1 MTMIINPTA
10 AEFRAM
16 LREKKTFL
24 ADFYATWCGPC
35 KMLSYVLDDIEKE
48 TGERIDIVKIDID
61 KEPELTEEM
70 DITIIPGLFFIK
82 EGKVASRYAGFLPK
96 ERLRARLEKLLGA
109 EPPVEAASDKHY
121 DLIIV
126 GGGAAGLTAAV
137 YARRAGLKTL
147 VLESFAPG
155 GKLIKTFE
163 LENWPGIKNVNGSVL
178 AYDIYE
184 QAMALGTVYLYEK
197 VVALAVE
204 GELKKVLCES
214 GAEFTATAVIVA
226 TGTVERLLNI
236 PGEQEMIG
244 RGISFCAV
252 CDAAFYRNKPVIIVG
267 AGNAAFEESLYL
279 AEFASKVTILARRDV
294 ISAEQITQDKVARH
308 PKIEVLTWRV
318 PQEVLVENERVA
330 GLKVLNKETG
340 AMENMVAKG
349 VFPYIGADPVT
360 DFCKDLGITNAKG
373 YLVVNNDMS
382 TAIAGVYGAG
392 DVCDKVLRQVVT
404 ATNDGAIAAQS
415 ALHYIRNR
423 GE

>member
-1 MTMIINPTA
+1 MTMIINSTA
-10 AEFRAM
+10 TEFRAM

-35 KMLSYVLDDIEKE
+35 KMLSYVLADIEKE
-48 TGERIDIVKIDID
+48 MGERIDIVKIDID

-82 EGKVASRYAGFLPK
+82 EGKVASQYAGFLPK
-96 ERLRARLEKLLGA
+96 ERLRARLGKLLGA

-121 DLIIV
+121 DLIII

-184 QAMALGTVYLYEK
+184 QAMALGTIYLYEK
-197 VVALAVE
+197 VAALAIE
-204 GELKKVLCES
+204 GELKKVLCAS
-214 GAEFTATAVIVA
+214 GAEFTATAVVVA

-318 PQEVLVENERVA
+318 PQEVLIENERVA

-340 AMENMVAKG
+340 AIENMAAKG

>member
-1 MTMIINPTA
+1 MAIIVNPTA
-10 AEFRAM
+10 AEFKQM
-16 LREKKTFL
+16 LAEKKTFL

-35 KMLSYVLDDIEKE
+35 KMLSYVLEDIAKE
-48 TGERIDIVKIDID
+48 MGERIDIVKIDID

-82 EGKVASRYAGFLPK
+82 NGEVASRYAGFLPK
-96 ERLRARLEKLLGA
+96 ERLQARLEKLLGN
-109 EPPVEAASDKHY
+109 EPPVEQAPDRIY
-121 DLIIV
+121 DLIII

-163 LENWPGIKNVNGSVL
+163 IENWPGIKNVNGSQL

-184 QAMALGTVYLYEK
+184 QAMALGTTYLYEK
-197 VVALAVE
+197 VAALEME
-204 GELKKVLCES
+204 GAERRVRCAS
-214 GAEFTATAVIVA
+214 GAEFTAPA
-226 TGTVERLLNI
+226 
-236 PGEQEMIG
+236 
-244 RGISFCAV
+244 
-252 CDAAFYRNKPVIIVG
+252 VIIVG

-279 AEFASKVTILARRDV
+279 AEFASQVTILARRDV
-294 ISAEQITQDKVARH
+294 ISAEQITQEKVAAN

-318 PQEVLVENERVA
+318 PQEVIIENNRVA
-330 GLKVLNKETG
+330 GLKVLNKQTG
-340 AMENMVAKG
+340 ATETMLVRG

-360 DFCKDLGITNAKG
+360 DFCRDLGITNEKG
-373 YLVVNNDMS
+373 YLIVNSDMS
-382 TAIAGVYGAG
+382 TAVPGVYGAG

-415 ALHYIRNR
+415 ALKYLR
-423 GE
+423 

>member
-10 AEFRAM
+10 TEFRAM

-35 KMLSYVLDDIEKE
+35 KMLSYVLADIEKE
-48 TGERIDIVKIDID
+48 MGERIDIVKIDID

-82 EGKVASRYAGFLPK
+82 EGKVASQYAGFLPK

-109 EPPVEAASDKHY
+109 EPPVEAAQDKHY

-197 VVALAVE
+197 VAALAIE

-214 GAEFTATAVIVA
+214 GAEFTATAVVVA

-318 PQEVLVENERVA
+318 PQEVLIENERVA

-340 AMENMVAKG
+340 AIENMAAKG

>member
-10 AEFRAM
+10 TEFRAM

-48 TGERIDIVKIDID
+48 MGKRIEIVKIDID
-61 KEPELTEEM
+61 KELELTEEM

-82 EGKVASRYAGFLPK
+82 EGKVASQYAGFLPK

-109 EPPVEAASDKHY
+109 EPPVEASPDKHY

-197 VVALAVE
+197 VAALAIE

-214 GAEFTATAVIVA
+214 GAEFTATAVVVA

-340 AMENMVAKG
+340 AIENMAAKG

-415 ALHYIRNR
+415 ALYYIRNR

>member
-1 MTMIINPTA
+1 MTIIINPTA
-10 AEFRAM
+10 TEFRAM

-35 KMLSYVLDDIEKE
+35 KMLSYVLADIEKE
-48 TGERIDIVKIDID
+48 MGERIDIVKIDID

-82 EGKVASRYAGFLPK
+82 EGKVASQYAGFLPK
-96 ERLRARLEKLLGA
+96 ERLRARLVKLLGA
-109 EPPVEAASDKHY
+109 EPAVEAAPDKHY

-197 VVALAVE
+197 VAALAVE

>member
-10 AEFRAM
+10 TEFRAM

-35 KMLSYVLDDIEKE
+35 KMLSYVLADIEKE
-48 TGERIDIVKIDID
+48 MGERIDIVKIDID

-82 EGKVASRYAGFLPK
+82 EGKVASQYAGFLPK

-109 EPPVEAASDKHY
+109 EPPVEAAQDKHY

-197 VVALAVE
+197 VAALAIE

-214 GAEFTATAVIVA
+214 GAEFTATAVVVA

-318 PQEVLVENERVA
+318 PQEVLIENERVA
-330 GLKVLNKETG
+330 GLKVLNKDTG
-340 AMENMVAKG
+340 AIENMAAKG

-373 YLVVNNDMS
+373 YLVVNNDMA